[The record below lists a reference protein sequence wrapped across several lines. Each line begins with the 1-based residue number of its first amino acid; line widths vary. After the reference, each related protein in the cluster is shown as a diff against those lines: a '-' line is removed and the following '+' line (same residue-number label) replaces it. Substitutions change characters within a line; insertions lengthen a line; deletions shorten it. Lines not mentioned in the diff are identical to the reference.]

1 MRNHLLRTWV
11 AVPVLAAFLLAG
23 CGGARPSESEQT
35 PTTGTEQPAP
45 SQQTTTPAEP
55 AQEPVRVVVVLPDKI
70 GLNPFHQVTV
80 QGVEK
85 AKADFGIE
93 AQIIESKDWGA
104 IEENLRAVAAEG
116 KWDLI
121 LTSGFESAEPLQK
134 VAAEF
139 PDQKFAILDTIVD
152 APNVRSIAFREHE
165 AAFLLGA
172 AMGLV
177 TKTNIVGMVGPMEIP
192 FFRRWT
198 EGIRMGLE
206 AVNPDARLIIHWSNS
221 FEDVARAKEL
231 ALEQHA
237 QGADVIAAVAGGGNF
252 GVFEAAREKGF
263 YATGQD
269 TNQSVHD
276 PEHII
281 ISQIKRL
288 DVVTYDTIKALVE
301 GNWSFGPAIYGLK
314 EGGVGLSHLVDKT
327 LERHPVLTD
336 EIMQKLEELQ
346 NKIISGEIVVPDPLQ
361 G

>member
-1 MRNHLLRTWV
+1 MTKYRLLRFI
-11 AVPVLAAFLLAG
+11 AVPVLAALLLAG
-23 CGGARPSESEQT
+23 CGGTQSADSDRT
-35 PTTGTEQPAP
+35 PGTQTEQPAP
-45 SQQTTTPAEP
+45 SAQTPSATEP
-55 AQEPVRVVVVLPDKI
+55 GAEPVRVVVVLPDKI

-80 QGVEK
+80 QGVER
-85 AKADFGIE
+85 AKAEFGIE

-104 IEENLRAVAAEG
+104 IEENLRAVAAEE

-121 LTSGFESAEPLQK
+121 FTSGFESAEPLQK

-139 PDQKFAILDTIVD
+139 PDQKFAILDTTVD
-152 APNVRSIAFREHE
+152 MPNVRSIAFKEHE

-177 TKTNIVGMVGPMEIP
+177 TETNIVGMVGPLEIP
-192 FFRRWT
+192 FFQRWT
-198 EGIRMGLE
+198 QGIRMGLD
-206 AVNPDARLIIHWSNS
+206 AVNPDIKLLIHWTNS

-263 YATGQD
+263 YTAGQD

-276 PEHII
+276 PEHILF
-281 ISQIKRL
+281 SQIKGL
-288 DVVTYDTIKALVE
+288 DIVTYATIKDLVE
-301 GNWSFGPAIYGLK
+301 GNWSFGTAVYGLK
-314 EGGVGLSHLVDKT
+314 EGGVGLSHLADKT
-327 LERHPVLTD
+327 LERHPKLTD
-336 EIMQKLEELQ
+336 EVMQKLEELQ
-346 NKIISGEIVVPDPLQ
+346 NKILTGEIVVPDPLA